1 MPSMCGPSSRSA
13 WLNRPASNG
22 LSRLTAATRRSY
34 VGSGLLLAS
43 TLAACATVT
52 PPAPVTPSVLQEAP
66 PSGGFRMRLENFFGE
81 KLTEPTN

>member
-1 MPSMCGPSSRSA
+1 MPSTCAPWSRSA

-34 VGSGLLLAS
+34 VGSGLLLTS

-66 PSGGFRMRLENFFGE
+66 PSGDFRMRLERSFGL
-81 KLTEPTN
+81 KPTEPTN

>member
-1 MPSMCGPSSRSA
+1 MPSMCGPSHRSA

-43 TLAACATVT
+43 TLVACTTAT
-52 PPAPVTPSVLQEAP
+52 PPAPVTPSMLQEAP
-66 PSGGFRMRLENFFGE
+66 PSGDFRMRLERFFDG